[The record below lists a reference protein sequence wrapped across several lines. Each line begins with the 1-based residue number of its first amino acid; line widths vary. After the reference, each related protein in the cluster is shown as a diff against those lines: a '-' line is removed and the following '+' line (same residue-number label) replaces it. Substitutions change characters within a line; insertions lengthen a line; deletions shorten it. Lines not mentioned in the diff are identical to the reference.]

1 MMAVQ
6 TLAWIKIEARIL
18 VLINLKLLFDF
29 KIQLENIKNLINS
42 QEMHNTNTLATF
54 IKTY

>member
-1 MMAVQ
+1 M
-6 TLAWIKIEARIL
+6 

-42 QEMHNTNTLATF
+42 HEMHNTNRLATF
-54 IKTY
+54 SKTY